1 MTKKKV
7 KNWCQIEIEDID
19 SLSGKNLN
27 NILNLISDHLRI
39 KKIVIEYL
47 DGPFGVDV
55 LKYQSPKI
63 ISLKKFINISKKVSQ
78 FEWGYFYLFDS
89 KKKADFFIK
98 KQQSFHKVIL
108 FNKLIPFVDVV
119 ICAFDN
125 MSFIIYTNN
134 PEITKTVK
142 KQYPTAKIKNRT
154 LEQLEFYY

>member
-108 FNKLIPFVDVV
+108 RNL
-119 ICAFDN
+119 
-125 MSFIIYTNN
+125 
-134 PEITKTVK
+134 
-142 KQYPTAKIKNRT
+142 
-154 LEQLEFYY
+154 